1 MEEAATKEGRPRR
14 GRRVARRAL
23 LTLLGSAAV
32 WLALILHP
40 QPLFA
45 YSAQRANVMLH
56 TRAPM
61 PPQAGPLLDEVVRRI
76 SRSPLYDAR
85 RTHHVFLCD
94 TRTLFGFLTVT
105 GYRAGG
111 VAHAELG
118 GNVFIRPFS
127 IERGTVTGP
136 SGQEKTGE
144 RTLTYFIAHEVTHAM
159 TADRTG
165 RWRYRQLSAFQ
176 VEGYADYVGF
186 GRPLDLARERQAL
199 IKDAPEMSPRRS
211 GLYKRYELL
220 VAYLLERRGLSVDE
234 LLAGRIAQR
243 QIEDELLSDRR
254 I

>member
-1 MEEAATKEGRPRR
+1 MGEKATKGGRSRR
-14 GRRVARRAL
+14 GRRLAKRAL
-23 LTLLGSAAV
+23 LTLLVSAAV
-32 WLALILHP
+32 WLTLILHP

-45 YSAQRANVMLH
+45 YSARRANVVLY

-76 SRSPLYDAR
+76 SGSPLYDEHR
-85 RTHHVFLCD
+85 VHHVFLCD
-94 TRTLFGFLTVT
+94 TRPLFGFLTVT

-111 VAHAELG
+111 VTHAELG

-127 IERGTVTGP
+127 IERGTVIGP

-144 RTLTYFIAHEVTHAM
+144 RTLAYFIAHEVTHAM
-159 TADRTG
+159 TADHTG
-165 RWRYRQLSAFQ
+165 RWRYRHLSAFQ
-176 VEGYADYVGF
+176 VEGYADHVAF

-199 IKDAPEMSPRRS
+199 IDDAPEMSTRRS

-234 LLAGRIAQR
+234 LLAGRLEQR

>member
-1 MEEAATKEGRPRR
+1 MEKAATKEKRPGR

-45 YSAQRANVMLH
+45 YSAQRANVVLH

-61 PPQAGPLLDEVVRRI
+61 PPQAGPLLDDVVRRI

-94 TRTLFGFLTVT
+94 TRTLFGLLTVT

-144 RTLTYFIAHEVTHAM
+144 RTLTYFIAHEIVHAM

-186 GRPLDLARERQAL
+186 GRPLDLARERESL
-199 IKDAPEMSPRRS
+199 INDAPEMSTRRS

-234 LLAGRIAQR
+234 LLAGRIEQR

>member
-1 MEEAATKEGRPRR
+1 MGETATNGGRPRR
-14 GRRVARRAL
+14 GRRLARPVGA
-23 LTLLGSAAV
+23 TILGVAAV
-32 WLALILHP
+32 WLTLILHP

-45 YSAQRANVMLH
+45 HSAQRANVVVY

-85 RTHHVFLCD
+85 RVHHVFLCD
-94 TRTLFGFLTVT
+94 TPALFGLLTVT
-105 GYRAGG
+105 GHRAGG
-111 VAHAELG
+111 VTHAEFG

-127 IERGTVTGP
+127 IERGTVIGP
-136 SGQEKTGE
+136 NGQEKTGE
-144 RTLTYFIAHEVTHAM
+144 RTLAYYITREITHAM

-165 RWRYRQLSAFQ
+165 RWRFRHLSAFQ

-186 GRPLDLARERQAL
+186 GRPLDFARERQAL
-199 IKDAPEMSPRRS
+199 IDDAPEMSTRRS

-220 VAYLLERRGLSVDE
+220 VAYLLERRGLSVDD
-234 LLAGRIAQR
+234 LLAGRLEQR
-243 QIEDELLSDRR
+243 QIEDELLSDAR

>member
-1 MEEAATKEGRPRR
+1 MEEAATKAGRR

-45 YSAQRANVMLH
+45 YSAQRANVVLH

-61 PPQAGPLLDEVVRRI
+61 PPQAGALLDEVVRRI

-94 TRTLFGFLTVT
+94 TRTLFGLLTVT

-144 RTLTYFIAHEVTHAM
+144 RTLTYFIAHEITHAM

-199 IKDAPEMSPRRS
+199 IEDAPEMSTRRS
-211 GLYKRYELL
+211 GLYKRDELL
-220 VAYLLERRGLSVDE
+220 VAYLLERRGFSVDQ

>member
-1 MEEAATKEGRPRR
+1 MTILGCAA
-14 GRRVARRAL
+14 A
-23 LTLLGSAAV
+23 

-45 YSAQRANVMLH
+45 YSAQRANIVLH

-61 PPQAGPLLDEVVRRI
+61 PAQVGPLLDEVVRRI
-76 SRSPLYDAR
+76 SRSPLYDPG

-94 TRTLFGFLTVT
+94 TRTLFGFLTVD

-136 SGQEKTGE
+136 SGQETTGE
-144 RTLTYFIAHEVTHAM
+144 RTLTYFIAHELTHAM
-159 TADRTG
+159 TAERTG

-199 IKDAPEMSPRRS
+199 LADAPEMSPRRS

-220 VAYLLERRGLSVDE
+220 VAYLLERRGLSVDD
-234 LLAGRIAQR
+234 LLAARVEQR
-243 QIEDELLSDRR
+243 PIEDELLGDSRL
-254 I
+254 

>member
-1 MEEAATKEGRPRR
+1 MGESATKEVRPRR
-14 GRRVARRAL
+14 GRRLARRIL
-23 LTLLGSAAV
+23 LTLLGSAAA

-45 YSAQRANVMLH
+45 YSAQRANVVLH

-94 TRTLFGFLTVT
+94 TPTLFGFLTVDA
-105 GYRAGG
+105 YRAGG
-111 VAHAELG
+111 VAHAALG

-144 RTLTYFIAHEVTHAM
+144 RTLAYFIAHEVTHAM

-165 RWRYRQLSAFQ
+165 RWRYRKLSAFQ

-186 GRPLDLARERQAL
+186 GRPLDLPRERQAL
-199 IKDAPEMSPRRS
+199 VADAPEMSPRRS

-234 LLAGRIAQR
+234 LLAGRLEQR
-243 QIEDELLSDRR
+243 QIEEQLLGDAR

>member
-1 MEEAATKEGRPRR
+1 LA
-14 GRRVARRAL
+14 
-23 LTLLGSAAV
+23 SAAAWFAV
-32 WLALILHP
+32 ILHP

-45 YSAQRANVMLH
+45 YSAQRANVVLH
-56 TRAPM
+56 ARAPM
-61 PPQAGPLLDEVVRRI
+61 PAETRPLLDDVIRRI

-85 RTHHVFLCD
+85 RVHHVFLCD
-94 TRTLFGFLTVT
+94 TRALFGFLTVT

-127 IERGTVTGP
+127 IERGTVIGP

-144 RTLTYFIAHEVTHAM
+144 RTLAYFIAHEVTHAM

-165 RWRYRQLSAFQ
+165 RWGFRRLSAFQ

-186 GRPLDLARERQAL
+186 GRPLDLAREREAL
-199 IKDAPEMSPRRS
+199 IQDAPEMSTRRS

-220 VAYLLERRGLSVDE
+220 VAYLLERRGLTVDQ
-234 LLAGRIAQR
+234 LLRSRLEQR
-243 QIEDELLSDRR
+243 QIEDELLSDPR